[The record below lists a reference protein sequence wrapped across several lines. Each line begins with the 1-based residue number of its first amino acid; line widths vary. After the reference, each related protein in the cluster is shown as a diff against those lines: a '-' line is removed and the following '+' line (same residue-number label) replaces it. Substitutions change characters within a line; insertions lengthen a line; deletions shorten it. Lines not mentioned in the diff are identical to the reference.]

1 MKTNILN
8 RYAEILL
15 SGVDTPVSDDEELQA
30 KYNTVL
36 DDTKDKVE
44 VKEYKDEK
52 LVAMDKYLRYYVL
65 ENAPKQF
72 DDSNLVDSD
81 KVAVYE
87 AAMKVFEEKF
97 GEASTTGDVDGT
109 TETVPEEGSAEA
121 SDATTENGTETEGT
135 DEVADTEVAE

>member
-1 MKTNILN
+1 M
-8 RYAEILL
+8 
-15 SGVDTPVSDDEELQA
+15 SDDEELQA
-30 KYNTVL
+30 KYDTVL
-36 DDTKDKVE
+36 DDTKDMVE

-87 AAMKVFEEKF
+87 AAMKVFKEKF
-97 GEASTTGDVDGT
+97 GEASTEEGT
-109 TETVPEEGSAEA
+109 TEEVSEEGNVETG
-121 SDATTENGTETEGT
+121 DATQEEDAETEGT
-135 DEVADTEVAE
+135 DEVANTEVAE